1 MNNYQK
7 ILKSRLTRKFSNS
20 DGVSYKDDKG
30 VVQVGVIQSVQN
42 FDEQSNQWSY
52 YVRNINTNIAIL
64 LSESCLKSEPYL
76 NKGKYGGPSRGG
88 APEKDIVFSSYR

>member
-30 VVQVGVIQSVQN
+30 VIQVGVIQSVQN
-42 FDEQSNQWSY
+42 FDTQANQWIY
-52 YVRNINTNIAIL
+52 YVRNINTNRVIL
-64 LSESCLKSEPYL
+64 LTESCLKSEPYL